1 MDAAD
6 VTSADVAKA
15 PTPYTAHPVQVES
28 LQAVFNRTL
37 ATNCK
42 VRAVT
47 DTVHTQ
53 SGRTLAYA
61 QTGQPDGVPL
71 FYFHGIPGS
80 RLDFE
85 QPFNRPALEDTV
97 VRIIGIDRPGYG
109 GSDSSPRRA
118 PSVRNRCQQVD
129 EQVGK
134 TFRCARGGSG
144 GQKFHTVVAAGYGSH
159 GVVGHYGRDPRPRV
173 APRPQSG

>member
-1 MDAAD
+1 VGTAIVVTGLRLLVIAVRACSRGCMGSDD
-6 VTSADVAKA
+6 VTAADVAKA
-15 PTPYTAHPVQVES
+15 PMPYTAHPVQVES
-28 LQAVFNRTL
+28 PRGVFNRAL

-85 QPFNRPALEDTV
+85 QPFNRPALEDT
-97 VRIIGIDRPGYG
+97 GC
-109 GSDSSPRRA
+109 GS
-118 PSVRNRCQQVD
+118 
-129 EQVGK
+129 
-134 TFRCARGGSG
+134 SG
-144 GQKFHTVVAAGYGSH
+144 
-159 GVVGHYGRDPRPRV
+159 
-173 APRPQSG
+173 